1 MTLEEAIHDKL
12 DAGVLLGK
20 VFPKRAPELFATP
33 YVVYKRQATSRMPNL
48 TTQGIYMATFEF
60 YIVSSGYGDA
70 IAKRD
75 LIRSLF
81 EDVTGVYATGAPY
94 IQATEIL
101 NEDDTF
107 EEKTDE
113 YGAIIEIQFTYNL

>member
-33 YVVYKRQATSRMPNL
+33 YVVYKRQSTSRMPIL
-48 TTQGIYMATFEF
+48 TSQGIYMATFEF
-60 YIVSSGYGDA
+60 QIVSSGYGDA
-70 IAKRD
+70 IAKRNI
-75 LIRSLF
+75 IRSLF
-81 EDVTGVYATGAPY
+81 EDIVGVYAIGAPY
-94 IQATEIL
+94 VQATEII

-107 EEKTDE
+107 DDKTDE